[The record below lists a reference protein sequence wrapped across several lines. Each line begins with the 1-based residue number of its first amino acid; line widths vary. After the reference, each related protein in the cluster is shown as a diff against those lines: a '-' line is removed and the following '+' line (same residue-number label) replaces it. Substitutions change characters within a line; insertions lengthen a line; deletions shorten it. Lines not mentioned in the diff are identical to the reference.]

1 LNAEVRHVDG
11 WVLRQSIPDS
21 PGPHTLMLLLHGW
34 TGDEN
39 AMWVFA
45 NRLPKNALLVAPRGL
60 YPTTLGGYGW
70 QPTLGRTW
78 PELEDF
84 RPAMEALWDLLIPKN
99 FPTADGRPIRL
110 AGFSQG
116 AALSYSLA
124 LAYPQRVEALAGLSG
139 FAPEGVEQLVKEQ
152 PLAGKSCFMA
162 HGTQD
167 ELVPV
172 ARARQARQTLLEAG
186 AKVTYC
192 EDDVGHK
199 LSASCFR
206 GMGKFFENLG

>member
-1 LNAEVRHVDG
+1 
-11 WVLRQSIPDS
+11 
-21 PGPHTLMLLLHGW
+21 M
-34 TGDEN
+34 
-39 AMWVFA
+39 
-45 NRLPKNALLVAPRGL
+45 
-60 YPTTLGGYGW
+60 
-70 QPTLGRTW
+70 
-78 PELEDF
+78 
-84 RPAMEALWDLLIPKN
+84 
-99 FPTADGRPIRL
+99 
-110 AGFSQG
+110 
-116 AALSYSLA
+116 
-124 LAYPQRVEALAGLSG
+124 
-139 FAPEGVEQLVKEQ
+139 KEQ

>member
-1 LNAEVRHVDG
+1 
-11 WVLRQSIPDS
+11 
-21 PGPHTLMLLLHGW
+21 LLLHGW

-172 ARARQARQTLLEAG
+172 ARARQARQTLLDAG